1 MRASYRIRRP
11 DAGEQRE
18 DLAPAPAPHAL
29 LQLQRTLGNQGV
41 VSVLAR
47 NKGKKKPTPPKPI
60 DIDVDDTAGTIKST
74 AGELIGFKAGDS
86 WYATPGAA
94 APSAAKLGELET
106 SAGKLGILKVRKSKV
121 TVGADGSETMT
132 QEGGDLGAV
141 LGTTP
146 ALVMAGKNPVE
157 LAKLPAGLKSTI
169 PANARIILDDGKVWL
184 AVTFP
189 DGSGLNWVYSKH
201 SKREFA
207 GRKKLM
213 EDAIATL
220 PEGLKTKIT
229 PELDFMA
236 MISTL
241 EGTFSSRSESFWTP
255 LCKHSSHGAKGWTG
269 KRVKNDKA
277 AAEKE
282 AEEHEKANKDHDA
295 DVVFSGDAAAS
306 LGIHQWAMPKH
317 TAGAGG
323 SLVEFFKTLQSR
335 AKAAEAKKPEDRSEE
350 EAIYVEAWGQCTTA
364 GLSIVGGKL
373 QIGGKDATGLEVED
387 ALAAPMATG
396 GLRKYQVIM
405 IAEELAELWAM
416 PVVPG
421 MWGSHLIGNKYTASS
436 PRKDAAFPTDKY
448 TIKLAAPATV
458 ATIGE
463 VCTDDRMKMA
473 VANIFPNRPG
483 WMGALV
489 WRSLI
494 AGDPQALAAEEIA
507 KIVKA
512 EDAKPKPE
520 AEPEPEAKPE
530 AKAKKKPAKA
540 KAPAKPEITE
550 DTAGDKQAFKDL
562 QALVWPSGDKA
573 DQDKLLA
580 AFNATVLQYY
590 KGEDEKTLPGSDWKS
605 HPEKTPK
612 TGRKLRY
619 GWKSRAQ
626 RLASAE
632 AGG

>member
-1 MRASYRIRRP
+1 MNPVQQRP
-11 DAGEQRE
+11 
-18 DLAPAPAPHAL
+18 PHAV
-29 LQLQRTLGNQGV
+29 LQLQQALGNQGV
-41 VSVLAR
+41 VSILAR
-47 NKGKKKPTPPKPI
+47 NKGSKKPPPKPI

-74 AGELIGFKAGDS
+74 AGDQIGFKTGDT

-94 APSAAKLGELET
+94 APSAARLGELET
-106 SAGKLGILKVRKSKV
+106 SSGKLEILKVRKSKV

-132 QEGGDLGAV
+132 QEGGDSGAV
-141 LGTTP
+141 LGATP
-146 ALVMAGKNPVE
+146 ALVMAGKSPV
-157 LAKLPAGLKSTI
+157 AISKLPDALKTAV
-169 PANARIILDDGKVWL
+169 PANARITLDDGKVWL

-189 DGSGLNWVYSKH
+189 DGTGLNWVYSKH
-201 SKREFA
+201 SKKEFA

-255 LCKHSSHGAKGWTG
+255 HCKHTSHGAKGWTG
-269 KRVKNDKA
+269 TRTRNKADADKEVA
-277 AAEKE
+277 
-282 AEEHEKANKDHDA
+282 EHEKANKDHDA
-295 DVVFSGDAAAS
+295 DVSFSGDSAAS

-335 AKAAEAKKPEDRSEE
+335 ASKAEAKKAADRTEE

-364 GLSIVGGKL
+364 GLKIVDGKL
-373 QIGGKDATGLEVED
+373 QINGKEATGLEVED

-396 GLRKYQVIM
+396 GLRSYQVIM
-405 IAEELAELWAM
+405 IAEELEELWAK

-421 MWGSHLIGNKYTASS
+421 MFGSHLIGNKYTAT
-436 PRKDAAFPTDKY
+436 RETKDATFPTDKY
-448 TIKLAAPATV
+448 TIKLDAPAKV
-458 ATIGE
+458 ATIGD

-489 WRSLI
+489 WRSLL
-494 AGDPQALAAEEIA
+494 ANDPQATAADLIA

-520 AEPEPEAKPE
+520 EKPEPEAKPDP
-530 AKAKKKPAKA
+530 KKKPAKA

-550 DTAGDKQAFKDL
+550 ATAADKQAFKDL

-605 HPEKTPK
+605 HPKKTPK

-619 GWKSRAQ
+619 GWKSRSE

>member
-1 MRASYRIRRP
+1 MHARNPRRRP
-11 DAGEQRE
+11 DVDDTNSAEAVRA
-18 DLAPAPAPHAL
+18 APPPHAL
-29 LQLQRTLGNQGV
+29 LQLQRTLGNHGV
-41 VSVLAR
+41 VSILAR
-47 NKGKKKPTPPKPI
+47 NKGKKKPPPKPI
-60 DIDVDDTAGTIKST
+60 DIDVDDGAGTIKSA
-74 AGELIGFKAGDS
+74 AGDLVGFKTADGA

-106 SAGKLGILKVRKSKV
+106 SSGKLEILKVRKSKV

-132 QEGGDLGAV
+132 QEGSDSGAV
-141 LGTTP
+141 LGATP
-146 ALVMAGKNPVE
+146 ALVMAGKSPVE
-157 LAKLPAGLKSTI
+157 IAKLPDALKKAV
-169 PANARIILDDGKVWL
+169 PANARIMLDDGKVWL

-189 DGSGLNWVYSKH
+189 DGTGLHWVYSKH
-201 SKREFA
+201 SKKEYA

-255 LCKHSSHGAKGWTG
+255 HCKHESHGKKGWTG
-269 KRVKNDKA
+269 TRTRTKADADKEVA
-277 AAEKE
+277 
-282 AEEHEKANKDHDA
+282 EHEKANKDHDA
-295 DVVFSGDAAAS
+295 DVSFSGDSAAS

-335 AKAAEAKKPEDRSEE
+335 AKAAEAKKAADRTEE

-364 GLSIVGGKL
+364 GLTIAGGKL

-405 IAEELAELWAM
+405 IAEELEELWAK
-416 PVVPG
+416 PVAPG
-421 MWGSHLIGNKYTASS
+421 MFGSHLIGNKYTAT
-436 PRKDAAFPTDKY
+436 RETKDATFPTDKY
-448 TIKLAAPATV
+448 TIKLAAPAKV

-494 AGDPQALAAEEIA
+494 SGDPQALAADAIA

-520 AEPEPEAKPE
+520 EKSAPVDPKKP
-530 AKAKKKPAKA
+530 KAKT

-550 DTAGDKQAFKDL
+550 DTAADKQAFKDL

-590 KGEDEKTLPGSDWKS
+590 KGEDEKTLPGKDWKS
-605 HPEKTPK
+605 HPKKTPK

-619 GWKSRAQ
+619 GWKSRSE